1 MKHSQV
7 GTMLPFGSF
16 ASGAT
21 ERLEEPSGLKIM
33 KDLENMIYEE
43 QINDLEL
50 LSLKRRRC

>member
-7 GTMLPFGSF
+7 GAMVPFGPF